1 MGGDKHFSFIIN
13 FSKNIQIL
21 FILYILHLK
30 TKTTNQHA
38 EHREHLGHMIL
49 SHLDCDIIYTD
60 LRPVSEW
67 TGRYNRDPG
76 SLRTSE
82 VFLLQRASNNLIKAA
97 KKKNQK
103 LK

>member
-1 MGGDKHFSFIIN
+1 MHLYLLPGHFHGNRGQGGGGDKHFSFIIN

-38 EHREHLGHMIL
+38 EHGEHLGHMIL

-60 LRPVSEW
+60 LRAVSEW
-67 TGRYNRDPG
+67 TGNVT
-76 SLRTSE
+76 L
-82 VFLLQRASNNLIKAA
+82 VL
-97 KKKNQK
+97 
-103 LK
+103 